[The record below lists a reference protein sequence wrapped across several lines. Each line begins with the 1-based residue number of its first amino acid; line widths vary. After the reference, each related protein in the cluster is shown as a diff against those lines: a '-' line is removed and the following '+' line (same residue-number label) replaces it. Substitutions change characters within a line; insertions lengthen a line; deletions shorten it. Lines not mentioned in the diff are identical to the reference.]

1 MIFLMSIPRMIL
13 ASVAVAVLIISVI
26 IFQVELSNL
35 ATNEDLIYDKSILSV
50 MSAISDSVPA
60 NETLVVSTS
69 EPHFIYFND
78 RSAVVPW
85 SASSEQTLV
94 SLMKENGNHYL
105 AIIENVSAAPEL
117 DQLFSTEGLGSLDTH
132 FEQLHTDES
141 DFFRVHLYKL
151 RSSD

>member
-1 MIFLMSIPRMIL
+1 MIFLMSIPRMML
-13 ASVAVAVLIISVI
+13 ASVAVTVLIISVI
-26 IFQVELSNL
+26 MFQVELSNL

-50 MSAISDSVPA
+50 ISAISDSVPA

-78 RSAVVPW
+78 RSAAVPW

-94 SLMKENGNHYL
+94 SLMKENGNHSL

-117 DQLFSTEGLGSLDTH
+117 DQLFSTVGLGSLDTH
-132 FEQLHTDES
+132 FEQLRTDES

>member
-1 MIFLMSIPRMIL
+1 MSIPRMIL
-13 ASVAVAVLIISVI
+13 ASAAAAVLVISVI
-26 IFQVELSNL
+26 MFQVELSNL

-69 EPHFIYFND
+69 QPHFIYFND
-78 RSAVVPW
+78 RSAAVPW
-85 SASSEQTLV
+85 SASSEWTLV
-94 SLMKENGNHYL
+94 SYMKENGNHYL
-105 AIIENVSAAPEL
+105 IIIENVSAAPEL
-117 DQLFSTEGLGSLDTH
+117 DQLFSTEGLGSLNSH
-132 FEQLHTDES
+132 FEELRTDES